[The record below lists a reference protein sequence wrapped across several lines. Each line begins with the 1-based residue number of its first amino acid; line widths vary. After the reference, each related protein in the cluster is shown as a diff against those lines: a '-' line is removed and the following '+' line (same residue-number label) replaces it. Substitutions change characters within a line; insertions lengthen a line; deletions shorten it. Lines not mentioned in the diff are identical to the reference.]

1 MSEVNQ
7 ETTQQVVQEA
17 EVKVQPKV
25 FYSEIVENGLWK
37 QNPGLVQ
44 LLGLCPTLAM
54 TVSLVNG
61 FSLGVMTAVVMAAS
75 NASVAP
81 IRQWVPTEIRIPVFI
96 LIIAALV
103 TIIDLSMHAYLQS
116 LHAVLGIFIP
126 LIVTNCIVL
135 ARVEAF
141 AAKNPVVPSAL
152 DGFMMGFGL
161 ALVLATLGGVREIIG
176 KGTLF
181 SGIDLVF
188 GPSAKS
194 MILTVIPD
202 YQGFLLAIL
211 PPGAFIGLASLI
223 ATRNWM
229 AQRKAARE
237 AATPISA
244 GLVAH

>member
-1 MSEVNQ
+1 MSEINQ
-7 ETTQQVVQEA
+7 EITPEVAQEM
-17 EVKVQPKV
+17 EVKAQPKV

-161 ALVLATLGGVREIIG
+161 ALVLATLGGLREIIG

-202 YQGFLLAIL
+202 YHGFLLAIL

>member
-7 ETTQQVVQEA
+7 ETTQEVAQEA
-17 EVKVQPKV
+17 VVKAQPKV

-202 YQGFLLAIL
+202 YHGFLLAIL

-237 AATPISA
+237 AFAPISA
-244 GLVAH
+244 GLAAH